1 MYVKQPKKLL
11 ILNILDILRKYSD
24 EDHRLSQREIGE
36 ILKTEYGMTADRK
49 AIRRNLSGLLECG
62 YPIEYSETLRS
73 TPVKGPDGREKLG
86 PDGKPVLEETTIL
99 SDFYLERQFT
109 DGELRLL
116 IDGLLFSRHVP
127 YSQCRELVEKLEGLS
142 NIYFRS
148 RVGHIARLPVD
159 QSDNKQL
166 FLNIEL
172 LDEAIE
178 KRQKAA
184 FHYLEYGTDK
194 KVHYRTRSDGS
205 VREYV
210 VSPYQM
216 AARDGNYYLVCRREG
231 YGGLANYRLDRICD
245 LKVLEETVQPFTSP
259 EERDG
264 QSLDL
269 AAYMREHIYMY
280 AGGSC
285 RAKLWV
291 SRPLISSVID
301 LFGKDV
307 VFSQEDAEG
316 VVVSVYANEMSIEQF
331 AKSYAP
337 NTAVLEP
344 PELRKKVGDMLRRTA
359 ALYDE

>member
-1 MYVKQPKKLL
+1 MYAKQPKKLL
-11 ILNILDILRKYSD
+11 ILNILDILWKDSD
-24 EDHRLSQREIGE
+24 QDHRPTQREIGE
-36 ILKTEYGMTADRK
+36 ILRTRYGMAAERK
-49 AIRRNLSGLLECG
+49 AIKRNLMDLAEFGFD
-62 YPIEYSETLRS
+62 IEY
-73 TPVKGPDGREKLG
+73 REVPRG
-86 PDGKPVLEETTIL
+86 GAGEEEENTIL
-99 SDFYLERQFT
+99 TDFYLVRPFT
-109 DGELRLL
+109 EGELRLL
-116 IDGLLFSRHVP
+116 IDGLLFSRHLP
-127 YSQCRELVEKLEGLS
+127 HRQCRELVEKLEGLS
-142 NIYFRS
+142 SRYFRS
-148 RVGHIARLPVD
+148 RVRHITRMPGE
-159 QSDNKQL
+159 QEDNQQL

-210 VSPYQM
+210 ASPYQM

-245 LKVLEETVQPFTSP
+245 LKILEEPSESFTSP
-259 EERDG
+259 EERGG
-264 QSLDL
+264 QPLDL

-285 RAKLWV
+285 HAKLWV
-291 SRPLISSVID
+291 NRSLISSVID

-307 VFSQEDAEG
+307 VFSREDAEG

-359 ALYDE
+359 ALYE

>member
-1 MYVKQPKKLL
+1 MYAKQPKKLL
-11 ILNILDILRKYSD
+11 ILNIFDILWKDSD
-24 EDHRLSQREIGE
+24 QDHRLTQREIGE
-36 ILKTEYGMTADRK
+36 ILRTRYGMAADRK
-49 AIRRNLSGLLECG
+49 AIKRNLMDLVEFGFD
-62 YPIEYSETLRS
+62 IEY
-73 TPVKGPDGREKLG
+73 REVPRG
-86 PDGKPVLEETTIL
+86 GAGEEEENTIL
-99 SDFYLERQFT
+99 TDFYLVRPFT
-109 DGELRLL
+109 EGELRLL
-116 IDGLLFSRHVP
+116 IDGLLFSRHLP
-127 YSQCRELVEKLEGLS
+127 HRQCRELVEKLEGLS
-142 NIYFRS
+142 SRYFRS
-148 RVGHIARLPVD
+148 RVRHITRMPGE
-159 QSDNKQL
+159 QEDNQQL

-231 YGGLANYRLDRICD
+231 YGGLANYPLDRICD
-245 LKVLEETVQPFTSP
+245 LKILEEPSESFTSP
-259 EERDG
+259 EERGG
-264 QSLDL
+264 QPLDL

-285 RAKLWV
+285 HAKLWV
-291 SRPLISSVID
+291 NRSLISSVID

-307 VFSQEDAEG
+307 VFSREDAEG

-359 ALYDE
+359 ALYE

>member
-1 MYVKQPKKLL
+1 MYAKQPKKLL
-11 ILNILDILRKYSD
+11 ILNIFDILWKDSD
-24 EDHRLSQREIGE
+24 QDHRLTQREIGE
-36 ILKTEYGMTADRK
+36 ILRTRYGMAADRK
-49 AIRRNLSGLLECG
+49 AIKRNLMDLVEFGFD
-62 YPIEYSETLRS
+62 IEY
-73 TPVKGPDGREKLG
+73 REVPRG
-86 PDGKPVLEETTIL
+86 GAGEEEENTIL
-99 SDFYLERQFT
+99 TDFYLVRPFT
-109 DGELRLL
+109 EGELRLL
-116 IDGLLFSRHVP
+116 IDGLLFSRHLP
-127 YSQCRELVEKLEGLS
+127 HRQCRELVEKLEGLS
-142 NIYFRS
+142 SRYFRS
-148 RVGHIARLPVD
+148 RVRHIARMSGE
-159 QSDNKQL
+159 QEDNQQL

-194 KVHYRTRSDGS
+194 KAHYRTRSDGS

-245 LKVLEETVQPFTSP
+245 LKVLEETAQPFTSP

-264 QSLDL
+264 YPLDL
-269 AAYMREHIYMY
+269 SAYMREHIYMY

-285 RAKLWV
+285 HAKLWV

-307 VFSQEDAEG
+307 VFSREDAEG
-316 VVVSVYANEMSIEQF
+316 VVVSVYANEISIEQF

-359 ALYDE
+359 ALYE

>member
-1 MYVKQPKKLL
+1 MYAKQPKKLL
-11 ILNILDILRKYSD
+11 ILNIFDILWKDSD
-24 EDHRLSQREIGE
+24 QDHRLTQREIGE
-36 ILKTEYGMTADRK
+36 ILRTRYGMAADRK
-49 AIRRNLSGLLECG
+49 AIKRNLMDLVEFGFD
-62 YPIEYSETLRS
+62 IEY
-73 TPVKGPDGREKLG
+73 REVPRG
-86 PDGKPVLEETTIL
+86 GAGEEEENTIL
-99 SDFYLERQFT
+99 TDFYLVRPFT
-109 DGELRLL
+109 EGELRLL
-116 IDGLLFSRHVP
+116 IDGLLFSRHLP
-127 YSQCRELVEKLEGLS
+127 HRQCRELVEKLEGLS
-142 NIYFRS
+142 SRYFRS
-148 RVGHIARLPVD
+148 RVRHITRMPGE
-159 QSDNKQL
+159 QEDNQQL

-245 LKVLEETVQPFTSP
+245 LKILEEPSESFTSP
-259 EERDG
+259 EERGG
-264 QSLDL
+264 QPLDL

-285 RAKLWV
+285 HAKLWV
-291 SRPLISSVID
+291 NRSLISSVID

-307 VFSQEDAEG
+307 VFSREDAEG

-359 ALYDE
+359 ALYE

>member
-49 AIRRNLSGLLECG
+49 AIRRNLSELLECG

-73 TPVKGPDGREKLG
+73 APVKGPDGREKLG

-116 IDGLLFSRHVP
+116 IDGLLFSRRVP
-127 YSQCRELVEKLEGLS
+127 YSQCRELVEKMEGLS

-166 FLNIEL
+166 FLNIEI
-172 LDEAIE
+172 LDEAIS
-178 KRQKAA
+178 KGRKVR
-184 FHYLEYGTDK
+184 FHYTEYGLDK
-194 KVHYRTRSDGS
+194 KLHLRARPDGS

-210 VSPYQM
+210 ISPYQM
-216 AARDGNYYLVCRREG
+216 AAQEGKYYLICN
-231 YGGLANYRLDRICD
+231 YDKYDDISNYRVDPSRI
-245 LKVLEETVQPFTSP
+245 
-259 EERDG
+259 
-264 QSLDL
+264 
-269 AAYMREHIYMY
+269 
-280 AGGSC
+280 
-285 RAKLWV
+285 
-291 SRPLISSVID
+291 
-301 LFGKDV
+301 
-307 VFSQEDAEG
+307 
-316 VVVSVYANEMSIEQF
+316 
-331 AKSYAP
+331 
-337 NTAVLEP
+337 
-344 PELRKKVGDMLRRTA
+344 
-359 ALYDE
+359 

>member
-1 MYVKQPKKLL
+1 MYAKQPKKLL
-11 ILNILDILRKYSD
+11 ILNILDILWKDSD
-24 EDHRLSQREIGE
+24 QDHRLTQREIGE
-36 ILKTEYGMTADRK
+36 ILRTRYGMAADRK
-49 AIRRNLSGLLECG
+49 AIKRNLMDLVEFGFD
-62 YPIEYSETLRS
+62 IEY
-73 TPVKGPDGREKLG
+73 REVPRG
-86 PDGKPVLEETTIL
+86 GAGEEEENTIL
-99 SDFYLERQFT
+99 TDFYLVRPFT
-109 DGELRLL
+109 EGELRLL
-116 IDGLLFSRHVP
+116 IDGLLFSRHLP
-127 YSQCRELVEKLEGLS
+127 HRQCQELVEKLEGLS
-142 NIYFRS
+142 SRYFRS
-148 RVGHIARLPVD
+148 RVRHIARMSGE
-159 QSDNKQL
+159 QEDNQQL

-245 LKVLEETVQPFTSP
+245 LKVLEETAQSFTSP

-264 QSLDL
+264 YPLDL
-269 AAYMREHIYMY
+269 SAYMREHIYMY

-285 RAKLWV
+285 HAKLWV

-307 VFSQEDAEG
+307 VFSREDAEG

-331 AKSYAP
+331 AKSYTP

-359 ALYDE
+359 ALYE

>member
-1 MYVKQPKKLL
+1 MYAKQPKKLL
-11 ILNILDILRKYSD
+11 ILNIFDILWKDSD
-24 EDHRLSQREIGE
+24 QDHRLTQREIGE
-36 ILKTEYGMTADRK
+36 ILRTRYGMAADRK
-49 AIRRNLSGLLECG
+49 AIKRNLMDLVEFGFD
-62 YPIEYSETLRS
+62 IEY
-73 TPVKGPDGREKLG
+73 REVPRG
-86 PDGKPVLEETTIL
+86 GAGEEEENTIL
-99 SDFYLERQFT
+99 TDFYLVRPFT
-109 DGELRLL
+109 EGELRLL
-116 IDGLLFSRHVP
+116 IDGLLFSRHLP
-127 YSQCRELVEKLEGLS
+127 HRQCRELVEKLEGLS
-142 NIYFRS
+142 SRYFRS
-148 RVGHIARLPVD
+148 RVRHITRMPGE
-159 QSDNKQL
+159 QEDNQQL

-245 LKVLEETVQPFTSP
+245 LKVLEETAQSFTSP

-264 QSLDL
+264 YPLDL
-269 AAYMREHIYMY
+269 SAYMREHIYMY

-285 RAKLWV
+285 HAKLWV
-291 SRPLISSVID
+291 NRSLISSVID

-307 VFSQEDAEG
+307 VFSREDAEG

-359 ALYDE
+359 ALYE

>member
-1 MYVKQPKKLL
+1 MYAKQPKKLL
-11 ILNILDILRKYSD
+11 ILNILDILWKDSD
-24 EDHRLSQREIGE
+24 QDHRLTQREIGE
-36 ILKTEYGMTADRK
+36 ILRIRYGMAADRK
-49 AIRRNLSGLLECG
+49 AIKRNLMDLVEFGFD
-62 YPIEYSETLRS
+62 IEY
-73 TPVKGPDGREKLG
+73 REVPRG
-86 PDGKPVLEETTIL
+86 GAGEEEENTIL
-99 SDFYLERQFT
+99 TDFYLVRPFT
-109 DGELRLL
+109 EGELRLL
-116 IDGLLFSRHVP
+116 IDGLLFSRHLP
-127 YSQCRELVEKLEGLS
+127 HRQCRELVEKLEGLS
-142 NIYFRS
+142 SRYFRS
-148 RVGHIARLPVD
+148 RVRHITRMPGE
-159 QSDNKQL
+159 QEDNQQL

-245 LKVLEETVQPFTSP
+245 LKVLEETAQPFTSP

-264 QSLDL
+264 YPLDL
-269 AAYMREHIYMY
+269 SAYMREHIYMY

-285 RAKLWV
+285 HAKLWV

-307 VFSQEDAEG
+307 VFSREDAEG

>member
-1 MYVKQPKKLL
+1 MYAKQPKKLL
-11 ILNILDILRKYSD
+11 ILNILDILWKDSD
-24 EDHRLSQREIGE
+24 QDHRLTQREIGE
-36 ILKTEYGMTADRK
+36 ILRTRYGMAADRK
-49 AIRRNLSGLLECG
+49 AIKRNLMDLVEFGFD
-62 YPIEYSETLRS
+62 IEY
-73 TPVKGPDGREKLG
+73 REVPRG
-86 PDGKPVLEETTIL
+86 GAGEEEENTIL
-99 SDFYLERQFT
+99 TDFYLVRPFT
-109 DGELRLL
+109 EGELRLL
-116 IDGLLFSRHVP
+116 IDGLLFSRHLP
-127 YSQCRELVEKLEGLS
+127 HRQCRELVEKLEGLS
-142 NIYFRS
+142 SRYFRS
-148 RVGHIARLPVD
+148 RVRHITRMPGE
-159 QSDNKQL
+159 QEDNQQL

-245 LKVLEETVQPFTSP
+245 LKILEEPSESFTSP
-259 EERDG
+259 EERGG
-264 QSLDL
+264 QPLDL

-285 RAKLWV
+285 HAKLWV
-291 SRPLISSVID
+291 NRSLISSVID

-307 VFSQEDAEG
+307 VFSREDAEG

-359 ALYDE
+359 ALYE

>member
-1 MYVKQPKKLL
+1 MYAKQPKKLL
-11 ILNILDILRKYSD
+11 ILNILDILWKDSD
-24 EDHRLSQREIGE
+24 QDHRLTQREIGE
-36 ILKTEYGMTADRK
+36 ILRTRYGMAADRK
-49 AIRRNLSGLLECG
+49 AIKRNLMDLAEFGFD
-62 YPIEYSETLRS
+62 IEY
-73 TPVKGPDGREKLG
+73 REVPRG
-86 PDGKPVLEETTIL
+86 GAGEEEENTIL
-99 SDFYLERQFT
+99 TDFYLVRPFT
-109 DGELRLL
+109 EGELRLL
-116 IDGLLFSRHVP
+116 IDGLLFSRHLP
-127 YSQCRELVEKLEGLS
+127 HRQCRELVEKLEGLS
-142 NIYFRS
+142 SRYFRS
-148 RVGHIARLPVD
+148 RVRHIARMSGE
-159 QSDNKQL
+159 QEDNQQL

-178 KRQKAA
+178 KRKKAA
-184 FHYLEYGTDK
+184 FRYLEYGTDK
-194 KVHYRTRSDGS
+194 KAHYRTRSDGS

-245 LKVLEETVQPFTSP
+245 LKVLEETAQPFTSP

-264 QSLDL
+264 YPLDL
-269 AAYMREHIYMY
+269 SAYMREHIYMY

-285 RAKLWV
+285 HAKLWV

-307 VFSQEDAEG
+307 VFSREDAEG

-344 PELRKKVGDMLRRTA
+344 PELREKVRDMLRRAA

>member
-1 MYVKQPKKLL
+1 MDLVEFGF
-11 ILNILDILRKYSD
+11 D
-24 EDHRLSQREIGE
+24 
-36 ILKTEYGMTADRK
+36 
-49 AIRRNLSGLLECG
+49 
-62 YPIEYSETLRS
+62 IEY
-73 TPVKGPDGREKLG
+73 REVPRG
-86 PDGKPVLEETTIL
+86 GAGEEEENTIL
-99 SDFYLERQFT
+99 TDFYLVRPFT
-109 DGELRLL
+109 EGELRLL
-116 IDGLLFSRHVP
+116 IDGLLFSRHLP
-127 YSQCRELVEKLEGLS
+127 HRQCRELVEKLEGLS
-142 NIYFRS
+142 SRYFRS
-148 RVGHIARLPVD
+148 RVRHITRMPGE
-159 QSDNKQL
+159 QEDNQQL

-194 KVHYRTRSDGS
+194 KVHSRTRSDGS

-210 VSPYQM
+210 ASPYQM

-245 LKVLEETVQPFTSP
+245 LKILEEPSESFTSP
-259 EERDG
+259 EERGG
-264 QSLDL
+264 QPLDL

-285 RAKLWV
+285 HAKLWV
-291 SRPLISSVID
+291 NRSLISSVID

-307 VFSQEDAEG
+307 VFSREDAEG

-359 ALYDE
+359 ALYE

>member
-1 MYVKQPKKLL
+1 MYAKQPKKLL
-11 ILNILDILRKYSD
+11 ILNILDILWKDSD
-24 EDHRLSQREIGE
+24 QDHRLTQREIGE
-36 ILKTEYGMTADRK
+36 ILRTRYGMAADRK
-49 AIRRNLSGLLECG
+49 AIKRNLMDLVEFGFD
-62 YPIEYSETLRS
+62 IEY
-73 TPVKGPDGREKLG
+73 REVPRG
-86 PDGKPVLEETTIL
+86 GAGEEEENTIL
-99 SDFYLERQFT
+99 TDFYLVRPFT
-109 DGELRLL
+109 EGELRLL
-116 IDGLLFSRHVP
+116 IDGLLFSRLLPHR
-127 YSQCRELVEKLEGLS
+127 QCRELVEKLEGLS
-142 NIYFRS
+142 SRYFHS
-148 RVGHIARLPVD
+148 RVRHIVRMPGE
-159 QSDNKQL
+159 QEDNQQL

-245 LKVLEETVQPFTSP
+245 LKILEEPSESFTSP
-259 EERDG
+259 EERGG
-264 QSLDL
+264 QPLDL

-285 RAKLWV
+285 HAKLWV
-291 SRPLISSVID
+291 NRSLISSVID

-307 VFSQEDAEG
+307 VFSREDAEG

-344 PELRKKVGDMLRRTA
+344 PELRKKVGDMLRWTA
-359 ALYDE
+359 ALYE

>member
-1 MYVKQPKKLL
+1 MYAKQPKKLL
-11 ILNILDILRKYSD
+11 ILNILDILWKDSD
-24 EDHRLSQREIGE
+24 QDHRLTQREIGE
-36 ILKTEYGMTADRK
+36 ILRTRYGMAADRK
-49 AIRRNLSGLLECG
+49 AIKRNLMDLVEFGFD
-62 YPIEYSETLRS
+62 IEY
-73 TPVKGPDGREKLG
+73 REVPRG
-86 PDGKPVLEETTIL
+86 GAGEEEENTIL
-99 SDFYLERQFT
+99 TDFYLVRPFT
-109 DGELRLL
+109 EGELRLL
-116 IDGLLFSRHVP
+116 IDGLLFSRHLP
-127 YSQCRELVEKLEGLS
+127 HRQCRELVEKLEGLS
-142 NIYFRS
+142 SRYFRS
-148 RVGHIARLPVD
+148 RVRHIARMPGE
-159 QSDNKQL
+159 QEDNQQL

-245 LKVLEETVQPFTSP
+245 LKVLEETAQPFTSP
-259 EERDG
+259 EESGG
-264 QSLDL
+264 QPLDL

-307 VFSQEDAEG
+307 VFSREDAEG

>member
-1 MYVKQPKKLL
+1 MYAKQPKKLL
-11 ILNILDILRKYSD
+11 ILNILDILWKDSD
-24 EDHRLSQREIGE
+24 QDHRLTQREIGE
-36 ILKTEYGMTADRK
+36 ILRTRYGMAADRK
-49 AIRRNLSGLLECG
+49 AIKRNLMDLAEFGFD
-62 YPIEYSETLRS
+62 IEY
-73 TPVKGPDGREKLG
+73 REVPRGGAGEK
-86 PDGKPVLEETTIL
+86 EENTIL
-99 SDFYLERQFT
+99 TDFYLVRPFT
-109 DGELRLL
+109 EGELRLL
-116 IDGLLFSRHVP
+116 IDGLLFSRHLP
-127 YSQCRELVEKLEGLS
+127 HRQCRELVEKLEGLS
-142 NIYFRS
+142 SRYFRS
-148 RVGHIARLPVD
+148 RVRHIARMSGE
-159 QSDNKQL
+159 QEDNQQL

-184 FHYLEYGTDK
+184 FHYLEYSTDK
-194 KVHYRTRSDGS
+194 KPHHRTRSDGS

-245 LKVLEETVQPFTSP
+245 LKILEEPSESFTSP
-259 EERDG
+259 EERGG
-264 QSLDL
+264 QPLDL

-307 VFSQEDAEG
+307 VFSREDAEG

-359 ALYDE
+359 ALYE

>member
-1 MYVKQPKKLL
+1 MYAKQPKKLL
-11 ILNILDILRKYSD
+11 ILNILDILWKDSD
-24 EDHRLSQREIGE
+24 QDHRLTQREIGE
-36 ILKTEYGMTADRK
+36 ILRTRYGMAADRK
-49 AIRRNLSGLLECG
+49 AIKRNLMDLVEFGFD
-62 YPIEYSETLRS
+62 IEY
-73 TPVKGPDGREKLG
+73 REVPRG
-86 PDGKPVLEETTIL
+86 GAGEEEENTIL
-99 SDFYLERQFT
+99 TDFYLVRPFT
-109 DGELRLL
+109 EGELRLL
-116 IDGLLFSRHVP
+116 IDGLLFSRHLP
-127 YSQCRELVEKLEGLS
+127 HRQCRELVEKLEGLS
-142 NIYFRS
+142 SRYFRS
-148 RVGHIARLPVD
+148 RVRHITRMPGE
-159 QSDNKQL
+159 QEDNQQL

-194 KVHYRTRSDGS
+194 KVHSRTRSDGS
-205 VREYV
+205 VRAYV

-245 LKVLEETVQPFTSP
+245 LKVLEETAQPFTSP
-259 EERDG
+259 EESGG
-264 QSLDL
+264 QPLDL

-307 VFSQEDAEG
+307 VFSREDAEG

>member
-1 MYVKQPKKLL
+1 MYAKQPKKLL
-11 ILNILDILRKYSD
+11 ILNILDILWKDSD
-24 EDHRLSQREIGE
+24 QDHRLTQREIGE
-36 ILKTEYGMTADRK
+36 ILRTRYGMAADRK
-49 AIRRNLSGLLECG
+49 AIKRNLMDLAEFGFD
-62 YPIEYSETLRS
+62 IEY
-73 TPVKGPDGREKLG
+73 REVPRG
-86 PDGKPVLEETTIL
+86 GAGEEEENTIL
-99 SDFYLERQFT
+99 TDFYLVRPFT
-109 DGELRLL
+109 EGELRLL
-116 IDGLLFSRHVP
+116 IDGLLFSRHLP
-127 YSQCRELVEKLEGLS
+127 HRQCRELVEKLEGLS
-142 NIYFRS
+142 SRYFRS
-148 RVGHIARLPVD
+148 RVRHITRMPGE
-159 QSDNKQL
+159 QEDNQQL

-194 KVHYRTRSDGS
+194 KVHSRTRSDGS

-210 VSPYQM
+210 ASPYQM

-245 LKVLEETVQPFTSP
+245 LKVLEETAQPFTSP
-259 EERDG
+259 EESGG
-264 QSLDL
+264 QPLDL

-307 VFSQEDAEG
+307 VFSREDAEG

>member
-1 MYVKQPKKLL
+1 MYAKQPKKLL
-11 ILNILDILRKYSD
+11 ILNILDILWKDSD
-24 EDHRLSQREIGE
+24 QDHRLTQREIGE
-36 ILKTEYGMTADRK
+36 ILRTRYGMAADRK
-49 AIRRNLSGLLECG
+49 AIKRNLMDLVEFGFD
-62 YPIEYSETLRS
+62 IEY
-73 TPVKGPDGREKLG
+73 REVPRG
-86 PDGKPVLEETTIL
+86 GAGEEEENTIL
-99 SDFYLERQFT
+99 TDFYLVRPFT
-109 DGELRLL
+109 EGELRLL
-116 IDGLLFSRHVP
+116 IDGLLFSRHLP
-127 YSQCRELVEKLEGLS
+127 HRQCRELVEKLEGLS
-142 NIYFRS
+142 SRYFRS
-148 RVGHIARLPVD
+148 RVRHITRMPGE
-159 QSDNKQL
+159 QEDNQQL

-194 KVHYRTRSDGS
+194 KAHSRTRSDGS

-210 VSPYQM
+210 ASPYQM

-245 LKVLEETVQPFTSP
+245 LKILEEPSESFTSP
-259 EERDG
+259 EERGG
-264 QSLDL
+264 QPLDL

-285 RAKLWV
+285 HAKLWV
-291 SRPLISSVID
+291 NRSLISSVID

-307 VFSQEDAEG
+307 VFSREDAEG

-359 ALYDE
+359 ALYE

>member
-1 MYVKQPKKLL
+1 MYAKQPKKLL
-11 ILNILDILRKYSD
+11 ILNILDILWKDSD
-24 EDHRLSQREIGE
+24 QDHRLTQREIGE
-36 ILKTEYGMTADRK
+36 ILRTRYGMAADRK
-49 AIRRNLSGLLECG
+49 AIKRNLMDLVEFGFD
-62 YPIEYSETLRS
+62 IEY
-73 TPVKGPDGREKLG
+73 REVPRG
-86 PDGKPVLEETTIL
+86 GAGEEEENTIL
-99 SDFYLERQFT
+99 TDFYLVRPFT
-109 DGELRLL
+109 EGELRLL
-116 IDGLLFSRHVP
+116 IDGLLFSRHLP
-127 YSQCRELVEKLEGLS
+127 HRQCRELVEKLEGLS
-142 NIYFRS
+142 SRYFRS
-148 RVGHIARLPVD
+148 RVRHITRMPGE
-159 QSDNKQL
+159 QEDNQQL

-245 LKVLEETVQPFTSP
+245 LKVLEETAQPFTSP
-259 EERDG
+259 EESGG
-264 QSLDL
+264 QPLDL

-307 VFSQEDAEG
+307 VFSREDAEG

-359 ALYDE
+359 ALYE

>member
-1 MYVKQPKKLL
+1 MYAKQPKKLL
-11 ILNILDILRKYSD
+11 ILNILDILWKDSD
-24 EDHRLSQREIGE
+24 QDHRLTQREIGE
-36 ILKTEYGMTADRK
+36 ILRTRYGMAADRK
-49 AIRRNLSGLLECG
+49 AIKRNLMDLAEFGFD
-62 YPIEYSETLRS
+62 IEY
-73 TPVKGPDGREKLG
+73 REVPRG
-86 PDGKPVLEETTIL
+86 GAGEEEENTIL
-99 SDFYLERQFT
+99 TDFYLVRPFT
-109 DGELRLL
+109 EGELRLL
-116 IDGLLFSRHVP
+116 IDGLLFSRHLP
-127 YSQCRELVEKLEGLS
+127 PRQCRKIKKKLEGLS
-142 NIYFRS
+142 SRYFRS
-148 RVGHIARLPVD
+148 RVRHIARMSGE
-159 QSDNKQL
+159 QEDNQQL

-178 KRQKAA
+178 KRKKAA
-184 FHYLEYGTDK
+184 FRYLEYGTDK
-194 KVHYRTRSDGS
+194 KAHYRTRSDGS

-245 LKVLEETVQPFTSP
+245 LKVLEETAQPFTSP

-264 QSLDL
+264 YPLDL
-269 AAYMREHIYMY
+269 SAYMREHIYMY

-285 RAKLWV
+285 HAKLWV

-307 VFSQEDAEG
+307 VFSREDAEG

-344 PELRKKVGDMLRRTA
+344 PELREKVRDMLRRAA

>member
-1 MYVKQPKKLL
+1 MYAKQPKKLL
-11 ILNILDILRKYSD
+11 ILNILDILWKDSD
-24 EDHRLSQREIGE
+24 QDHRLTQREIGE
-36 ILKTEYGMTADRK
+36 ILRTRYGMAADRK
-49 AIRRNLSGLLECG
+49 AIKRNLMDLVEFGFD
-62 YPIEYSETLRS
+62 IEY
-73 TPVKGPDGREKLG
+73 REVPRG
-86 PDGKPVLEETTIL
+86 GAGEEEENTIL
-99 SDFYLERQFT
+99 TDFYLVRPFT
-109 DGELRLL
+109 EGELRLL
-116 IDGLLFSRHVP
+116 IDGLLFSRHLP
-127 YSQCRELVEKLEGLS
+127 HRQCRELVEKLEGLS
-142 NIYFRS
+142 SRYFRS
-148 RVGHIARLPVD
+148 RVRHITRMPGE
-159 QSDNKQL
+159 QEDNQQL

-245 LKVLEETVQPFTSP
+245 LKVLEETAQPFTSP
-259 EERDG
+259 EESGG
-264 QSLDL
+264 QPLDL

-359 ALYDE
+359 TLYE

>member
-1 MYVKQPKKLL
+1 MYAKQPKKLL
-11 ILNILDILRKYSD
+11 ILNILDILWKDSD
-24 EDHRLSQREIGE
+24 QDHRLTQREIGE
-36 ILKTEYGMTADRK
+36 ILRTRYGMAADRK
-49 AIRRNLSGLLECG
+49 AIKRNLMDLVEFGFD
-62 YPIEYSETLRS
+62 IEY
-73 TPVKGPDGREKLG
+73 REVPRG
-86 PDGKPVLEETTIL
+86 GAGEEEENTIL
-99 SDFYLERQFT
+99 TDFYLVRPFT
-109 DGELRLL
+109 EGELRLL
-116 IDGLLFSRHVP
+116 IDGLLFSRHLP
-127 YSQCRELVEKLEGLS
+127 HRQCRELVEKLEGLS
-142 NIYFRS
+142 SRYFRS
-148 RVGHIARLPVD
+148 RVRHITRMPGE
-159 QSDNKQL
+159 QEDNQQL

-245 LKVLEETVQPFTSP
+245 LKILEEPSESFTSP
-259 EERDG
+259 EERGG
-264 QSLDL
+264 QPLDL

-285 RAKLWV
+285 HAKLWV

-307 VFSQEDAEG
+307 VFSREDAEG

-359 ALYDE
+359 ALYE